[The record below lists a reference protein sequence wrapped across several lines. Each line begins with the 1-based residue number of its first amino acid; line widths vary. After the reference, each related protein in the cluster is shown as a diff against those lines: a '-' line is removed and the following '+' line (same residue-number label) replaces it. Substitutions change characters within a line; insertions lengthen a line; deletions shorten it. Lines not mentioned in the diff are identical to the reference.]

1 MVVNTT
7 KSESLRAKYDLDIE
21 QLDYK
26 YIGQC
31 TKVKTIENI
40 LRVLR
45 SGQEGV
51 YPDLVR
57 FTEERLRTLKPSSAL
72 LRTEQPATALRFL
85 DSKERDELLSDLTEW
100 KQEVSAADAELKS
113 SESAKEPTDQ
123 QLPPVRGTVQL
134 RSAAAG
140 ERKPEPEQKPA
151 RIASY
156 DYAAWDRYDVEA
168 QLKLLDES
176 DAPAAPPQSAVQPP
190 SDPAIDD
197 QPPVEGLSAA
207 ERSALALREK
217 QKGNEY
223 FRSGDFSRAAVYY
236 TRSINASPTAA
247 AFNNRAQAN
256 LKLGKYGS
264 ALMDCGAVLR
274 REPNNVKAL
283 LRRGIARQMNKDWI
297 KARLDFQR
305 VLELEPNNPQAR
317 QHLGEVEKAII
328 GSETKRS
335 KVLIQEVDSMEEEGV
350 QGPAPAG
357 DGDGHADS
365 HQDKSDA
372 RTSLESDAAVGHKDD
387 VSNKGPALIQEITQS
402 ENTEEVVINTRFR
415 TQQPERSKNEVS
427 ISKEPEVGCGEKQK
441 ESPLPASHA
450 ANPKALS
457 KDDEETTSE
466 ITSRTPEQDTPADAP
481 KQLPQTLVADS
492 SVPGHRVT
500 DQPPPRPPATG
511 SGQPHRWSTFEFMRE
526 WRCARRS
533 ERSAAAT
540 AVLLRSVDPDQL
552 TEVLGAELDSAL
564 LSSVIRC
571 VDEVMLA
578 QDGPQRC
585 HQLLQRLTD
594 ARRFH
599 VVKLLLDARD
609 RQRLQSIAERLWRR
623 GVDVTAL
630 ERSFLS

>member
-113 SESAKEPTDQ
+113 SESAKEPADQ

-134 RSAAAG
+134 RSATVG

-176 DAPAAPPQSAVQPP
+176 DAPAAPPQPAVQPP

-335 KVLIQEVDSMEEEGV
+335 KVLIQEVDSMEEEG
-350 QGPAPAG
+350 PAA
-357 DGDGHADS
+357 
-365 HQDKSDA
+365 
-372 RTSLESDAAVGHKDD
+372 
-387 VSNKGPALIQEITQS
+387 
-402 ENTEEVVINTRFR
+402 
-415 TQQPERSKNEVS
+415 
-427 ISKEPEVGCGEKQK
+427 
-441 ESPLPASHA
+441 
-450 ANPKALS
+450 
-457 KDDEETTSE
+457 
-466 ITSRTPEQDTPADAP
+466 
-481 KQLPQTLVADS
+481 
-492 SVPGHRVT
+492 
-500 DQPPPRPPATG
+500 RPPAAG
-511 SGQPHRWSTFEFMRE
+511 SSQPRRWSTFEFMRE

-533 ERSAAAT
+533 ERSAAAM
-540 AVLLRSVDPDQL
+540 AALLRSVDPDQL